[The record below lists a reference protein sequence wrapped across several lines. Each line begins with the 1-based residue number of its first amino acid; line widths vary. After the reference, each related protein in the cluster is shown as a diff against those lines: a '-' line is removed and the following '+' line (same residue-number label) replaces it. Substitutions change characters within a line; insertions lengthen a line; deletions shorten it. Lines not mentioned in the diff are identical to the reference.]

1 MLPKS
6 LVGIN
11 SVPRILNQAKIF
23 FPAEVSTAGCSD
35 GETWRWV
42 LCFFFKYS
50 STNFLAI
57 VKKDARLCE
66 TTFLCNKN
74 LMRHFKSGG
83 KIGLDFNK
91 NLKCF
96 QLQFF
101 LAFCV
106 KVVQSTDF

>member
-23 FPAEVSTAGCSD
+23 FQLKL
-35 GETWRWV
+35 V
-42 LCFFFKYS
+42 LLAAVMERHEGGSFVCFFKYS

-66 TTFLCNKN
+66 TTFLFNKN

-91 NLKCF
+91 N
-96 QLQFF
+96 
-101 LAFCV
+101 
-106 KVVQSTDF
+106 

>member
-23 FPAEVSTAGCSD
+23 FQLKL
-35 GETWRWV
+35 V
-42 LCFFFKYS
+42 LLAAVMERHGGGSFVFFKY

-74 LMRHFKSGG
+74 LMRHVKSGG
-83 KIGLDFNK
+83 KIGSDFNK
-91 NLKCF
+91 N
-96 QLQFF
+96 
-101 LAFCV
+101 
-106 KVVQSTDF
+106 